1 MCVHQL
7 TDTLR
12 RLRHFLVIPFRAMS
26 QRLVLPPHPFIIKEE
41 QARNSIGFILG
52 ALRGGITFS
61 QNVKLLSQ
69 VKIVRQKKIPI
80 YFNIP

>member
-1 MCVHQL
+1 
-7 TDTLR
+7 
-12 RLRHFLVIPFRAMS
+12 MS
-26 QRLVLPPHPFIIKEE
+26 QCLVLPPHPFITKEE

-69 VKIVRQKKIPI
+69 VKIVRQKNPLLFQHPLMTLPQSLKIATVARSG
-80 YFNIP
+80 